1 MKHRIIKKG
10 LALLLLLVLLTG
22 CAPASAGT
30 PDSAPAGTPAS
41 VPAAPAPSAAPDGPA
56 HAAPDAAIS
65 FTDDLG
71 RTVTVE
77 HPRRV
82 AALIGSFA
90 DIWCLA
96 GGGDTLA
103 ATAND
108 AWTSFEGLPL
118 DGVSNIG
125 SAKAPN
131 LEAILAAEPDF
142 ILASPGT
149 AADLALEPTLTELGI
164 PTAWFEVSSFEDYL
178 RMLELCTRITGD
190 TDAYRQ
196 YGLAVQAQIDACLAC
211 AAEQEQP
218 PTVLYIRVSASG
230 CQVKNSEGNVLGE
243 MLRALGCVNIADSDS
258 ALLESLSMEAI
269 LAADPDH
276 IFLVYQSS
284 DPAEAEAVADQ
295 VLRGDPAWASL
306 RAVQQGSCHLMD
318 QRLYNLKPNAR
329 WGDAYEQL
337 TEILYPQA

>member
-1 MKHRIIKKG
+1 MKRKRIKRWLPLL
-10 LALLLLLVLLTG
+10 LALSLLTG
-22 CAPASAGT
+22 CAPAGAGASAA
-30 PDSAPAGTPAS
+30 SPA
-41 VPAAPAPSAAPDGPA
+41 VPVPSAAPSTPGSFS
-56 HAAPDAAIS
+56 PDAAIS
-65 FTDDLG
+65 FVDDLG
-71 RTVTVE
+71 RTVTAD

-96 GGGDTLA
+96 GGADTLA

-118 DGVSNIG
+118 DGVENIG
-125 SAKAPN
+125 SAKDPN

-142 ILASPGT
+142 ILASLST
-149 AADLALEPTLTELGI
+149 AADLELEPTLTELGI

-178 RMLELCTRITGD
+178 RILGICVQITGD
-190 TDAYRQ
+190 TAAWQQ
-196 YGLAVQAQIDACLAC
+196 YGLAVQAQIDECLAR
-211 AAEQEQP
+211 AAKREQDP
-218 PTVLYIRVSASG
+218 KVLYIRVSASG
-230 CQVKNSEGNVLGE
+230 CKVKNSEGSVLGE
-243 MLRALGCVNIADSDS
+243 MLKALGCENIADSDAS
-258 ALLESLSMEAI
+258 LLETLSMEAI
-269 LAADPDH
+269 MAADPDH

-295 VLRGDPAWASL
+295 LLRGDPAWISL
-306 RAVQQGSCHLMD
+306 RAVQEGRCHLMD